1 MISYCTGPL
10 GSGGW
15 GYLHVVDDEGG
26 VVEQLLD
33 SVVVESHAGV
43 DGAKLSFPSSLTT
56 RRNKLE
62 RLKVA
67 SFFQAKLMYALE
79 K

>member
-1 MISYCTGPL
+1 VIFYCTGPS

-33 SVVVESHAGV
+33 SVVVESHAVV
-43 DGAKLSFPSSLTT
+43 DGAKPFFSFI
-56 RRNKLE
+56 NDD
-62 RLKVA
+62 A
-67 SFFQAKLMYALE
+67 AK
-79 K
+79 

>member
-1 MISYCTGPL
+1 VIFYCTGPS

-43 DGAKLSFPSSLTT
+43 DDTKIFFSFVIGDAAK
-56 RRNKLE
+56 
-62 RLKVA
+62 
-67 SFFQAKLMYALE
+67 
-79 K
+79 